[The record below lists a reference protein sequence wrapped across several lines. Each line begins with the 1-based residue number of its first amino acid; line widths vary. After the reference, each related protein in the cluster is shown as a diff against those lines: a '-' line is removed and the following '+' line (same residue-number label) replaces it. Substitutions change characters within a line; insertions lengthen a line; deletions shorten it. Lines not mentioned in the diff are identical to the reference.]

1 MNNLN
6 MRHLH
11 ELIVLSME
19 AAITDQQAMELK
31 QLLESSEAAR
41 QEYVNFIT
49 TLSVLRD
56 HDFSCPETILPAVT
70 DLSDCSLNLALWNAL
85 LEQEQK
91 APQVE
96 IQKPVN
102 VSAAV
107 QEVKPAARSLI
118 R

>member
-19 AAITDQQAMELK
+19 AAITDQQAVELK

-41 QEYVNFIT
+41 REYVNFIT

-56 HDFSCPETILPAVT
+56 HDFSYPETILPAVT

-85 LEQEQK
+85 LEQEQRPPRWK
-91 APQVE
+91 F
-96 IQKPVN
+96 
-102 VSAAV
+102 
-107 QEVKPAARSLI
+107 RSL
-118 R
+118 